1 MQGNRYFCVM
11 NLPESFVQMIERL
24 APTEAQPLLHAI
36 STTAASVSVRVNTL
50 RAVDVPLGARL
61 VPWCPS
67 GFYLE
72 QRPPFTFD
80 TDWHAGRYY
89 VQDAS
94 SMFIGHVITSLVDG
108 PVRYLDLCAAPGG
121 KATAAM
127 SALPEGSLVV
137 ANEVVPAR
145 ARALVDNV
153 MRWGSPH
160 AVVASSLP
168 AQWGQKMRNF
178 FDVVAAD
185 VPCSGEGMMRKDDEA
200 VSQWSPALVEQCAA
214 RQRSIVSDVWPAL
227 RPGGLF
233 IYSTCTYNRQEN
245 EAMVQWLIDQLGAQP
260 VAVPVREEWQ
270 IHPAIDADFPAY
282 RFMPHRTPGEGLFMA
297 VLRKPDE
304 GLSASSLFKKV
315 KSAREGAVPATV
327 KSWLRADVPMAL
339 TVHADTVVAVPRLH
353 EEAVAALRQGVNVIH
368 AGVAVAS
375 LKGKTCVPHHGLAL
389 STALER
395 DAFAEA
401 EVDYRTAM
409 AYLRGE
415 AVVVDAPRGPVLLTR
430 DGAAL
435 GWVNN
440 LGNRANNLYPKG
452 LRVLSSHIPDTEPA
466 ILGRH

>member
-1 MQGNRYFCVM
+1 MAGNRYFCVM
-11 NLPESFVQMIERL
+11 NLPDSFVQMIEGL
-24 APTEAQPLLHAI
+24 VPAEAQPLLHAI
-36 STTAASVSVRVNTL
+36 STTAASVSVRVNVQ
-50 RAVDVPLGARL
+50 RGAAVPQGAQR
-61 VPWCPS
+61 VPWCPA
-67 GFYLE
+67 GFYLQ
-72 QRPPFTFD
+72 QRQPFTFD

-94 SMFIGHVITSLVDG
+94 SMFIGHVITSLVHG

-121 KATAAM
+121 KATAALT
-127 SALPEGSLVV
+127 ALPAGSLLV

-153 MRWGSPH
+153 MRWGNPH
-160 AVVASSLP
+160 AVVASSQP
-168 AQWGQKMRNF
+168 AQWGQKMRHF

-200 VSQWSPALVEQCAA
+200 VAQWSAALVEQCAA
-214 RQRSIVSDVWPAL
+214 RQQSIVSDVWPAL

-233 IYSTCTYNRQEN
+233 IYSTCTYNRREN
-245 EAMVQWLIDQLGAQP
+245 EDMVQWLIDRLGAEP
-260 VAVPVREEWQ
+260 VTVPVHDEWS
-270 IHPAIDADFPAY
+270 IHPAIDAHFPAY

-304 GLSASSLFKKV
+304 RMATSLPRKV
-315 KSAREGAVPATV
+315 KTGREGIVPAAV
-327 KSWLRADVPMAL
+327 KSWLSDDVPMVLSEQAG
-339 TVHADTVVAVPRLH
+339 TVVAVPRAH
-353 EEAVAALRQGVNVIH
+353 EGAVATLRQDVNVIH
-368 AGVAVAS
+368 AGVALATV
-375 LKGKTCVPHHGLAL
+375 KGKSCVPHHALAL
-389 STALER
+389 SMALR
-395 DAFAEA
+395 PGAFAAA

-415 AVVVDAPRGPVLLTR
+415 TITVDAPRGPVLVTR
-430 DGAAL
+430 RGAAL

-452 LRVLSSHIPDTEPA
+452 LRVLSSHIPDAEPE